1 MVQAVRLETPTLP
14 CWVPPAVFD
23 AFEWCSSDW
32 LTWTCPRGAFRDDT
46 RIDGSDPERM
56 VFVFQTPCEFLPRE
70 LAKVHAFGYGF
81 EGEWAL
87 APYAIDEAT
96 DELFAR
102 RVQPRS
108 LLFLA
113 ADNLNALFWGLHDW
127 AHFHNHGPFEEVAW
141 TELQCDL
148 MASHWLVANQQRI
161 GTSTQRLTVLIH
173 EVDQLASRRFAG
185 HAGQA
190 FAQRVIDEQLVV
202 IRNAMS
208 TH

>member
-1 MVQAVRLETPTLP
+1 MNWA
-14 CWVPPAVFD
+14 
-23 AFEWCSSDW
+23 
-32 LTWTCPRGAFRDDT
+32 CPRGAFTEST

-56 VFVFQTPCEFLPRE
+56 VFIFGSPCEFLPRE
-70 LAKVHAFGYGF
+70 LAKVHAFGYRF

-87 APYAIDEAT
+87 APYAIDDAT
-96 DELFAR
+96 DELFER

-148 MASHWLVANQQRI
+148 MALHWLVGNRRRVGA
-161 GTSTQRLTVLIH
+161 SSQRLTVVIS
-173 EVDQLASRRFAG
+173 EVDQLATARFTDPAV
-185 HAGQA
+185 QA
-190 FAQRVIDEQLVV
+190 LARGVIGEQLMV
-202 IRNAMS
+202 IRNAVS
-208 TH
+208 SH